1 MMSLARDAGVRA
13 TDAPSKKPLW
23 FQFAPKPWS
32 MPPAPVAPPHCK
44 QSPSSV
50 GFGELPPPVPTFWPA
65 SEPKPVSEV
74 SQDHP
79 AIAATATKDHVSKA
93 RNIYHTVTHGLC
105 VVVVSRGR
113 HARRFCTVDKKFP
126 H

>member
-1 MMSLARDAGVRA
+1 MYLMSLARDAGIRA
-13 TDAPSKKPLW
+13 TDAPSKKPLC

-79 AIAATATKDHVSKA
+79 AIAATATKDHVRKA
-93 RNIYHTVTHGLC
+93 RNIYHTT
-105 VVVVSRGR
+105 
-113 HARRFCTVDKKFP
+113 
-126 H
+126 